1 MQAFREI
8 LWNVPGGPWAIY
20 PVALVVALIF
30 VYAIFIRF
38 LNVWRRGKPEDRFHP
53 FWSRIGN
60 FIKVGVVEGLVHKK
74 FLRELYPGIAHLLI
88 FWGCVILL
96 LGAGIDFVGHYWF
109 HSWVH
114 GTPFLTQSVINDIG
128 GLLVFIGAIIF
139 IIRRYAQKPGAFQ
152 ERLDRS
158 ADDLIAISLILAV
171 VITGFFVEAFR
182 IAAVEPG
189 TEAIWNVWSP
199 LGLVISKAFI
209 GLSTGTNLALHQ
221 ASWFLHVIL
230 AAGAVVYISLFYN
243 KLTHIIVAP
252 ANVFLRSR
260 EPKGALQPINLE
272 EAETFG
278 VGKIEDFTW
287 KQLLD
292 LDACTRC
299 GRCQEACP
307 AYISGQPLSPKK
319 LIQSLKEHLLEES
332 KYPLKVKVPTTSLL
346 IPEADPPRSLIGEV
360 IPEDTIWSCCTCSA
374 CQEACPVY
382 VEHINKIVDMR
393 RSLILEQAKVPELA
407 APILTSIEARGHV
420 VIGTTHTRTDWEE
433 GLEVK
438 HLSEDSQVDLVWW
451 LGCQASLEDRSLN
464 IAQAFAKILNA
475 ANINFAT
482 LGTEESCCGD
492 PARRMGN
499 EYLFQVQATKNIEL
513 LKNYGVI
520 KIVTTCPHCFNT
532 LKNEYPQFGGEF
544 EVIHHSQLIAQLITE
559 GKLKL
564 TSGLNQRVTYHDPCY
579 LGRHNDIYQPPRQAL
594 AAIPQIHLVEMERSR
609 WNSFCCGGGGG
620 RFWVEEKQGK
630 RISDVR
636 IEDVIKTKTEIV
648 ATACPYC
655 MQMLEDSIKS
665 KGAEESLKDLDI
677 AELIAMAIE

>member
-1 MQAFREI
+1 M
-8 LWNVPGGPWAIY
+8 
-20 PVALVVALIF
+20 
-30 VYAIFIRF
+30 
-38 LNVWRRGKPEDRFHP
+38 
-53 FWSRIGN
+53 
-60 FIKVGVVEGLVHKK
+60 
-74 FLRELYPGIAHLLI
+74 
-88 FWGCVILL
+88 
-96 LGAGIDFVGHYWF
+96 
-109 HSWVH
+109 
-114 GTPFLTQSVINDIG
+114 
-128 GLLVFIGAIIF
+128 
-139 IIRRYAQKPGAFQ
+139 
-152 ERLDRS
+152 
-158 ADDLIAISLILAV
+158 
-171 VITGFFVEAFR
+171 
-182 IAAVEPG
+182 
-189 TEAIWNVWSP
+189 
-199 LGLVISKAFI
+199 
-209 GLSTGTNLALHQ
+209 
-221 ASWFLHVIL
+221 
-230 AAGAVVYISLFYN
+230 
-243 KLTHIIVAP
+243 
-252 ANVFLRSR
+252 
-260 EPKGALQPINLE
+260 
-272 EAETFG
+272 
-278 VGKIEDFTW
+278 
-287 KQLLD
+287 
-292 LDACTRC
+292 
-299 GRCQEACP
+299 
-307 AYISGQPLSPKK
+307 
-319 LIQSLKEHLLEES
+319 
-332 KYPLKVKVPTTSLL
+332 
-346 IPEADPPRSLIGEV
+346 
-360 IPEDTIWSCCTCSA
+360 
-374 CQEACPVY
+374 
-382 VEHINKIVDMR
+382 
-393 RSLILEQAKVPELA
+393 
-407 APILTSIEARGHV
+407 
-420 VIGTTHTRTDWEE
+420 
-433 GLEVK
+433 EVK
-438 HLSEDSQVDLVWW
+438 HLSENSQVDLVWW

-499 EYLFQVQATKNIEL
+499 EYLFQMQATKNIEL
-513 LKNYGVI
+513 LKNYGVT